1 MTVTEF
7 NPTKE
12 LQKAERFIKTSPV
25 QRKST
30 NEVVKFLNSIFPEN
44 IRFKASSVRTS
55 LNDLKRLGGI
65 YKMTKTKEGLV
76 IELFKNWHQMI
87 IDQSNWYDKFV
98 SIIGSNQDVNTYS
111 KEAAER
117 RKAALD
123 NYSTSKKSEPKTAIS
138 IAMEDPKFKEMI
150 ARANLFNYSDGEEG
164 DTKESRKVLWI
175 YDFYKKLEKNKDLLM
190 MDMPNFRSLMSRD
203 YPGDYRIIGDHV
215 VTSEKELLAFFRKL
229 ALKPVIRKH
238 KSMSWFEY
246 PSDQEL
252 ANHGISGASVGRVYG
267 TPRSSE
273 TKASGIKNYS
283 ISTKGDNPKDYGF
296 KGSQEDADV
305 LKIFAAEF
313 WKSLQDNLDQ
323 VAYDP
328 VNIPLHVLQEQVRE
342 LIYGQGDKIAKGQ
355 TPKHPE
361 WSKFK
366 VMDRLT
372 TDYFRGDRFKRYKA
386 VLKARKDGKS
396 PKA

>member
-1 MTVTEF
+1 MTVTDF
-7 NPTKE
+7 DPKKE
-12 LQKAERFIKTSPV
+12 LLKAEKFIKTSPV

-30 NEVVKFLNSIFPEN
+30 NEVVKFLNSLFPEN
-44 IRFKASSVRTS
+44 IRFKASNARTS

-98 SIIGSNQDVNTYS
+98 SIIASNKDVNTYS
-111 KEAAER
+111 QEAKDR

-123 NYSTSKKSEPKTAIS
+123 NYSTQKDATPKTAIAV
-138 IAMEDPKFKEMI
+138 AMEDPKFKDMI
-150 ARANLFNYSDGEEG
+150 ARSNLYNYSDGEEG

-175 YDFYKKLEKNKDLLM
+175 YDFYKKLENSKDLLM
-190 MDMPNFRSLMSRD
+190 MDMPNFRALMSRD
-203 YPGDYRIIGDHV
+203 YPGDYRIINDKV
-215 VTSEKELLAFFRKL
+215 ITSEKELIAFFRKL
-229 ALKPVIRKH
+229 ALKPIIRKH
-238 KSMSWFEY
+238 KSLSWFEY

-252 ANHGISGASVGRVYG
+252 AANGISGASVGRVYG
-267 TPRSSE
+267 TPRSS
-273 TKASGIKNYS
+273 SGTATGLKNYS
-283 ISTKGDNPKDYGF
+283 ISTKSDNPKEYGF
-296 KGSQEDADV
+296 KGSSDDADV
-305 LKIFAAEF
+305 LKIFVSEF
-313 WKSLQDNLDQ
+313 WKMLQDNLDR

-328 VNIPLHVLQEQVRE
+328 VKIPSNVLQEQVRE
-342 LIYGQGDKIAKGQ
+342 LIYGQGDKIVKGQ

-361 WSKFK
+361 WSKFA

-386 VLKARKDGKS
+386 VLKARKEGKNPS
-396 PKA
+396 T